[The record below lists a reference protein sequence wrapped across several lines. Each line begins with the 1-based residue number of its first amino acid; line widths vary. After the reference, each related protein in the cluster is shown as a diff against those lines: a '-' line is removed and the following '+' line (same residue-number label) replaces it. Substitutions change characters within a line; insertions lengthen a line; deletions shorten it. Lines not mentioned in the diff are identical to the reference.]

1 MAGDQPGQKHLDGR
15 SPSPAF
21 TVALPVP
28 MWRARQESVKQ
39 PPAERAESQE
49 TVAHQFWKIKKF
61 G

>member
-1 MAGDQPGQKHLDGR
+1 
-15 SPSPAF
+15 
-21 TVALPVP
+21 
-28 MWRARQESVKQ
+28 MWLARQESVKQ